1 MNQRS
6 HNKICGLCIC
16 HNVTNHG
23 SMLQCLAT
31 LKALEKRK
39 IPFEIIRYQKKIAF
53 FEKVMFIPRLLNVY
67 LIEDKIKSLSRAIN
81 LKINSTFAA
90 YRKKRSEA
98 VNSFKEKYFSKHF
111 SPICLGYNNLVEYS
125 KKYSAILTGSDQLW
139 SPSGLP
145 TNFYNLMFAS
155 DNTLKISYASS
166 FGTSKIPFYQ
176 KKRTRQFLNRI
187 NYISVREISGK
198 KIIKELTGKDVP
210 VVVDPTLLLTKD
222 EWAKIIPV
230 KKIYDEPYILAYLL
244 GTSKTHRAR
253 VLELSKKINLKIV
266 ALHHLDQYVKA
277 DDGFGDYTPA
287 NIGAE
292 EFVNLVRHAS
302 FVCTDSFHGSIFS
315 IIHHKQFI
323 TFNRYSDN
331 AIVSKNTRID
341 SLFSNLGIIN
351 RRYKNDLFN
360 EIQEPLNFTIIDEK
374 LDNLRNES
382 EKYLDKAFKSMMS

>member
-1 MNQRS
+1 MTQKL
-6 HNKICGLCIC
+6 NKMICGLCIC
-16 HNVTNHG
+16 YSTKNYG
-23 SMLQCLAT
+23 SLLQCLAT
-31 LKALEKRK
+31 LKALDKRN
-39 IPFEIIRYQKKIAF
+39 ISYEIIRYKKKHSF
-53 FEKVMFIPRLLNVY
+53 SEKIKSIPRLLNIY
-67 LIEDKIKSLSRAIN
+67 LIEDKIKRVSCFIN
-81 LKINSTFAA
+81 KKINPDFNT
-90 YRKKRSEA
+90 YRNEHDYVLNNFIDK
-98 VNSFKEKYFSKHF
+98 FFSKHF